1 MLVFFHNYWRVKI
14 KDNEKNFNVSMLAFK
29 ILKIFIL
36 LNILLSSTYCSTLLT
51 KKNKVKEVEFD
62 YEIISKNYFLPGNE
76 KPFPLTVQKGNNLHN
91 TTSKDG
97 KFLF

>member
-1 MLVFFHNYWRVKI
+1 MLVT
-14 KDNEKNFNVSMLAFK
+14 K

-36 LNILLSSTYCSTLLT
+36 QIFFLSSIHCSTLLT

-76 KPFPLTVQKGNNLHN
+76 KPFPLTVQKGNSLHN
-91 TTSKDG
+91 STSKDG
-97 KFLF
+97 KFLLLTG